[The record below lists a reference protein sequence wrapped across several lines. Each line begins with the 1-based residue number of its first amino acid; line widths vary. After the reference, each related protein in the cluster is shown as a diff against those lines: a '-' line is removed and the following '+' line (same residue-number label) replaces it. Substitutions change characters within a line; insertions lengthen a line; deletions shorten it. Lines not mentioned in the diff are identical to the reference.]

1 MTAIVIIV
9 AIAVVVLV
17 VGFLLAKKG
26 FVRGSMPETP
36 EQDKPVAKSREEK
49 HAPGVSHDPQAEGR
63 RSERGYEQK
72 L

>member
-1 MTAIVIIV
+1 MSAIVVIL

-17 VGFLLAKKG
+17 VGYLLAKKV

-49 HAPGVSHDPQAEGR
+49 HAPEVSHDPRAVGR
-63 RSERGYEQK
+63 QSERGYEQK